1 MAVIEPEE
9 FGVSNSILLD
19 NVSEE
24 SFVDNLKYRFARG
37 RVSTTCVYYVMYHVY
52 MIYLSESVFVSR

>member
-24 SFVDNLKYRFARG
+24 SFVENLKYRFARG
-37 RVSTTCVYYVMYHVY
+37 RVSMAIVC
-52 MIYLSESVFVSR
+52 I

>member
-19 NVSEE
+19 NVNAQR
-24 SFVDNLKYRFARG
+24 FVENLKYRFARG
-37 RVSTTCVYYVMYHVY
+37 KVSKIVDRQKCLLHDN
-52 MIYLSESVFVSR
+52 L